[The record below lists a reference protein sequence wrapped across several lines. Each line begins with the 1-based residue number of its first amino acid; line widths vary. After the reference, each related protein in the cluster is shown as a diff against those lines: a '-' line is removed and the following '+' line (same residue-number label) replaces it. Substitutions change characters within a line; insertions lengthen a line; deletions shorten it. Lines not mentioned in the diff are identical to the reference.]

1 MVATCRRL
9 PIGSLP
15 HHYTPEREKEGTDE
29 HGGGKW
35 TTDCQKIYEVEKG
48 EGNVKHVRHRR
59 RRHATQRQDRGERA
73 ESDFGQDKVS
83 AVLAL
88 VSCNYRGL
96 SFDFCPKG
104 SGCYCAARSLL
115 APSPLPES
123 WMFEMR
129 HRGTHEGT
137 LSWRQERGTR
147 VCVDRAVC
155 APSV

>member
-1 MVATCRRL
+1 MSAATASAATR
-9 PIGSLP
+9 
-15 HHYTPEREKEGTDE
+15 HTDKTE
-29 HGGGKW
+29 
-35 TTDCQKIYEVEKG
+35 
-48 EGNVKHVRHRR
+48 
-59 RRHATQRQDRGERA
+59 ERA

-96 SFDFCPKG
+96 SLRLLPKG
-104 SGCYCAARSLL
+104 FTPRPGCYCVALSPP